1 MDVLANLYQSF
12 ELISNLLW
20 IFIYKWRFDN
30 LESFDICAYQGVLI
44 FWKILCI
51 IRLMV
56 PKVSQRRVELFSTK
70 WKSLLVKTK
79 IMNVR
84 NNSTEFHLLI
94 RKKTLVSL
102 SIRWLYSVLIE
113 FMAYRCSKTFLF
125 VRSTVPR

>member
-56 PKVSQRRVELFSTK
+56 PKVSQRK
-70 WKSLLVKTK
+70 GW
-79 IMNVR
+79 
-84 NNSTEFHLLI
+84 
-94 RKKTLVSL
+94 
-102 SIRWLYSVLIE
+102 
-113 FMAYRCSKTFLF
+113 TF
-125 VRSTVPR
+125 